1 MIQKSTYTGP
11 SYTKLRTEKQE
22 LGHNVDKEDA

>member
-11 SYTKLRTEKQE
+11 SYIKLRTEKQE
-22 LGHNVDKEDA
+22 LGHNFDKE